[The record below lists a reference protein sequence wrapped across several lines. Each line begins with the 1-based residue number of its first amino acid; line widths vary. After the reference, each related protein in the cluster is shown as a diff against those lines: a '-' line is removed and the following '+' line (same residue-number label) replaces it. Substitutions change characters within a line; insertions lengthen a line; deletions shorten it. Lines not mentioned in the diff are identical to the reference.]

1 MVTVSQVV
9 ELVRREAEMH
19 ETVLKG
25 AIASNDFMEALEA
38 DTAARTLRAL
48 AVVMEVELPC
58 SGQ

>member
-1 MVTVSQVV
+1 
-9 ELVRREAEMH
+9 MH